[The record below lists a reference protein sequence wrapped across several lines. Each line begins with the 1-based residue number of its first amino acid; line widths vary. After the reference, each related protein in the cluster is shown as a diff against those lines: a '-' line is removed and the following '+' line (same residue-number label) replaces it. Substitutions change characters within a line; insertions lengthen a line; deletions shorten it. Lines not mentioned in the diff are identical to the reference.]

1 MSSYEIEAITAQ
13 DKETQAA
20 LLALNNLHARETSY
34 LTEDQWRMLISNA
47 SIARCAGKTAA
58 LLIAFDQKASYDN
71 QNFAWFRQRMDSF
84 VYVDRIVVDG
94 NHRGAGL
101 ARKLY
106 EDLFTTLLATGRDSV
121 VCEVNMD
128 PPNPQSDAFHD
139 KMGFVEVGQA
149 KLDHNGKTVRYL
161 EKRLNAIEQ

>member
-1 MSSYEIEAITAQ
+1 MSDYEIEPVATQDAQ
-13 DKETQAA
+13 TQAA

-34 LTEDQWRMLISNA
+34 LTEDQWRALIANA

-58 LLIAFDQKASYDN
+58 LLIAFTEDASYDN
-71 QNFAWFRQRMDSF
+71 QNFAWFRQRMDRF
-84 VYVDRIVVDG
+84 AYVDRIVVDG

-101 ARKLY
+101 ARRLY
-106 EDLFTTLLATGRDSV
+106 EDLFASLQDAGQDRV

-139 KMGFVEVGQA
+139 RLGFLEVGQA
-149 KLDHNGKTVRYL
+149 TLVHSGKTVRYL
-161 EKRLNAIEQ
+161 EKRLSPMV